1 VHHAIV
7 EHWLATYGY
16 LAVFVLVGLES
27 LGVPLPGETTLLA
40 AAATAAQGKLH
51 IWAVIGAAAAG
62 AIAGDAVG
70 YWIGRLGGL
79 PLIRR
84 YGRIVRLDDA
94 KLERARQFYRRH
106 GGKTVFFGRF
116 IALMRVAAAMLAGV
130 THMPYGKFTLFNAT
144 GGICWATVVG
154 LLGYAFGQSLPAVE
168 RVLGGTSRVLLALV
182 VVAAAAIYFWRRA
195 RRPSEAVR
203 RQRESPQPA
212 REVGAELKSVRPRPP
227 GP

>member
-1 VHHAIV
+1 MPHAII

-16 LAVFVLVGLES
+16 LAVFAMVGLES
-27 LGVPLPGETTLLA
+27 LGMPLPGETTLLA
-40 AAATAAQGKLH
+40 AAATAGDGKLN
-51 IWAVIGAAAAG
+51 IWGVIGAAAAG

-106 GGKTVFFGRF
+106 GGMTVFFGRF

-130 THMPYGKFTLFNAT
+130 THMPYGKFTLFNAS
-144 GGICWATVVG
+144 GGICWATAVG
-154 LLGYAFGQSLPAVE
+154 LLGYAFGQRLPVLE
-168 RVLGGTSRVLLALV
+168 RALGGTSRLVLALA
-182 VVAAAAIYFWRRA
+182 VVAGAAILAWRRA
-195 RRPSEAVR
+195 RRSSEAAR
-203 RQRESPQPA
+203 RERESPRPSG
-212 REVGAELKSVRPRPP
+212 EVGTDLESIRPRPSRQ
-227 GP
+227 